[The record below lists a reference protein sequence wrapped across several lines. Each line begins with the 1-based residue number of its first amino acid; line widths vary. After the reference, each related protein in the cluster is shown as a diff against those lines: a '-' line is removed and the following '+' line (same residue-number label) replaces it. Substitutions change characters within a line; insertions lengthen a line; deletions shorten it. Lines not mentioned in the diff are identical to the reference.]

1 MKNLIDNIIE
11 IDHTADER
19 LKEAEQRKAQA
30 LKEIDA
36 RKAEITKEIT
46 MHGDTHLTDLEK
58 TESEAAQKQIQKLDE
73 QLQQKKE
80 VMKSLYEKEREKWVE
95 ELTNGVLSR

>member
-1 MKNLIDNIIE
+1 MKNLIDKIIE

-36 RKAEITKEIT
+36 RKAEIMKEIT

-58 TESEAAQKQIQKLDE
+58 TESASAQKQIQMLDKT
-73 QLQQKKE
+73 LQENKKTME
-80 VMKSLYEKEREKWVE
+80 SLYEQGREKWVR
-95 ELTNGVLSR
+95 ELTDGILSR